1 MTPYYDAD
9 GITLYLGD
17 CREIPQWLTADV
29 LITDPPYGIGWKRS
43 ENKARASKAHDGIAN
58 DHDVT
63 MRDEALNL
71 WWSGPGIGRPA
82 VVFGSLAA
90 TFPRGIK
97 QTLVWH
103 KPNDAG
109 VVGSVTGFRRDIE
122 AVFLAGNWPQ
132 RNVEWSRVLR
142 SRAAMV
148 GGSNSPAGRTGHPHS
163 KPLDL
168 MEQLIAAAPPGVV
181 ADSFAGSGATL
192 LAARSQGRRA
202 IGVELHEPYC
212 ELIASRLAQ
221 GDLFGGAA

>member
-17 CREIPQWLTADV
+17 CREVDAWLKADV
-29 LITDPPYGIGWKRS
+29 LVTDPPYGIGWKKGL
-43 ENKARASKAHDGIAN
+43 NRAAGSRAHTGIAN
-58 DHDVT
+58 DHDT
-63 MRDEALNL
+63 SARDEVLALAAHM
-71 WWSGPGIGRPA
+71 PA

-90 TFPRGIK
+90 SFPARVK
-97 QTLVWH
+97 QTLVWQ

-122 AVFLAGNWPQ
+122 AVFLVGDWPRRSVQ
-132 RNVEWSRVLR
+132 WSSVLR
-142 SRAAMV
+142 SRASMV

-168 MEQLIAAAPPGVV
+168 MEQLIAAAPEGVI
-181 ADSFAGSGATL
+181 ADPFAGSGATL

-202 IGVELHEPYC
+202 IGVEVDEGYC
-212 ELIASRLAQ
+212 EVIATRLAQ

>member
-1 MTPYYDAD
+1 MTAPYYDAD

-17 CREIPQWLTADV
+17 CTEVTEWLVADV
-29 LITDPPYGIGWKRS
+29 LVTDPPYGIAWAKGL
-43 ENKARASKAHDGIAN
+43 NKAAGSRAHAGIAN
-58 DHDVT
+58 DHDT
-63 MRDEALNL
+63 AIRDQAL
-71 WWSGPGIGRPA
+71 SMAARMPA

-90 TFPRGIK
+90 PFPARVK
-97 QTLVWH
+97 QTLVWQ

-122 AVFLAGNWPQ
+122 AVFLVGDWPQ
-132 RNVEWSRVLR
+132 RTVQWSSVLR
-142 SRAAMV
+142 SRASMV

-168 MEQLIAAAPPGVV
+168 MEQLIAACPPGTV
-181 ADSFAGSGATL
+181 ADPFAGSGATL
-192 LAARSQGRRA
+192 LAARAQGRRA
-202 IGVELHEPYC
+202 IGVELREPYC